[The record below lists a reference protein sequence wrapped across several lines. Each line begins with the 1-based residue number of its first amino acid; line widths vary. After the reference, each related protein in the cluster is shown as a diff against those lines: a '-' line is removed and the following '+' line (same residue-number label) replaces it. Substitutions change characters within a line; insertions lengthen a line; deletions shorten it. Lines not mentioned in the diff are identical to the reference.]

1 MNKKELRYSFLTV
14 INAAESKRCEE
25 LHHTPSQR
33 HKSGELCPVEYEL
46 QKHANNLR
54 EYMKQQSI

>member
-25 LHHTPSQR
+25 LHHKPSQK
-33 HKSGELCPVEYEL
+33 HQVGYACPVEYEL
-46 QKHANNLR
+46 QKNANNLR
-54 EYMKQQSI
+54 EYMKAQSI